1 VSKLI
6 QFYFIFSFLLSSLAA
21 ADEYHYVNIFNG
33 AKVAGLG
40 GAYTSIA
47 DDLSAM
53 LYNPAGLS
61 FSTVKS
67 TASVNIF
74 SQEKTEFSN
83 VFSDGSDF
91 TRDSFVIIPGFF
103 AFRKKE
109 ADWDFGL
116 SFAIS
121 DLSKERTSTDVITD
135 IHGNEYEPSQKNNEF
150 IYIDLDNSA
159 YKLGISTAFRYSDSL
174 AFGSSLYF
182 QYKEFTT
189 VQGSGIIS
197 TIMTPLGNF
206 EGGFNASRRIID
218 SQISIQPILGVLWRD
233 GNISFGGKLAYEM
246 PIKRDY
252 EATAT
257 ILMSSLAPL
266 PPEVTPAFRVK
277 EKTNIKQK
285 LPVEITLGASYSYSN
300 FLLTADVSYFS
311 EVNSSDEALE
321 FIDTPIKRKLNE
333 VLNWSVGIEYEHS
346 MNTTINVGFFSDKS
360 NGDIDIT
367 IDNQRIEDI
376 DLFGFSTSVKTIVLE
391 NTLTFGLYY
400 KYGKGDVRFAD
411 IRSVESI
418 VGLPLYPNNGN
429 NDIAKAKKSALVFFL
444 SLDF

>member
-1 VSKLI
+1 MNKLFR
-6 QFYFIFSFLLSSLAA
+6 FYFVALTLLSSKAF
-21 ADEYHYVNIFNG
+21 ADEYHYVNVFNG
-33 AKVAGLG
+33 SKAAGLG
-40 GAYTSIA
+40 GAYTAIA

-61 FSTVKS
+61 LSTVKS

-74 SQEKTEFSN
+74 SQEETEFSN

-109 ADWDFGL
+109 GDWDFGL

-121 DLSKERTSTDVITD
+121 DLSKERTSTDVITN
-135 IHGNEYEPSQKNNEF
+135 IEQSEFQPSQRNNEF

-159 YKLGISTAFRYSDSL
+159 YKLGVTSSFRYSDSL
-174 AFGSSLYF
+174 SFGSSLYI

-197 TIMTPLGNF
+197 SVFTPYGNF

-218 SQISIQPILGVLWRD
+218 LQVSVQPILGVLWKK
-233 GNISFGGKLAYEM
+233 GNVSLGGKLGYEI
-246 PIKRDY
+246 PIRRDY

-257 ILMSSLAPL
+257 ILFSSPEPL
-266 PPEVTPAFRVK
+266 PPELTPAFRVT
-277 EKTNIKQK
+277 EKTKVKQD
-285 LPVEITLGASYSYSN
+285 LPFELAVGASYKFSDV
-300 FLLTADVSYFS
+300 LLTADVNYYS
-311 EVNSSDEALE
+311 EVNTSGKSLE
-321 FIDTPIKRKLNE
+321 FIDTPITRKLNE
-333 VLNWSVGIEYEHS
+333 VINWSVGVEYEYS
-346 MNTTINVGFFSDKS
+346 TDITIRFGVFTDKS
-360 NGDIDIT
+360 NGDIDIN

-376 DLFGFSTSVKTIVLE
+376 DLLGFSTSLRTVFFKNIV
-391 NTLTFGLYY
+391 TFGLYY

-411 IRSVESI
+411 IRSVEQI
-418 VGLPLYPNNGN
+418 VGIPLYPDNGN
-429 NDIAKAKKSALVFFL
+429 YDIAEAKKNSLVLFL